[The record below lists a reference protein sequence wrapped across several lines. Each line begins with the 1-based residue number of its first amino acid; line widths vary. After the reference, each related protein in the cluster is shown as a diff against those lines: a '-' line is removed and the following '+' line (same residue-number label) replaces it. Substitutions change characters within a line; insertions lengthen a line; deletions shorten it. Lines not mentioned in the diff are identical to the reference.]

1 MFVVLRRSAEQEQA
15 TLELLIGQLH
25 DPHSA
30 NYHNCLTADEL
41 RTRFGPA
48 QEDIN
53 TVVRRLSSHG
63 FTVHLVHQMG
73 MTVEV
78 SATAAQVQDAGTIPG
93 DNKHRKLVRQH
104 LHQFRRLYCRS
115 EFSQSEDSTAHH
127 ESQLSSL

>member
-53 TVVRRLSSHG
+53 TVVRRLSSLG

-78 SATAAQVQDAGTIPG
+78 SATAAQVQDAGTIP
-93 DNKHRKLVRQH
+93 RRQQTPKTRAPTSPPISKA
-104 LHQFRRLYCRS
+104 LLPLRI
-115 EFSQSEDSTAHH
+115 FSI
-127 ESQLSSL
+127 